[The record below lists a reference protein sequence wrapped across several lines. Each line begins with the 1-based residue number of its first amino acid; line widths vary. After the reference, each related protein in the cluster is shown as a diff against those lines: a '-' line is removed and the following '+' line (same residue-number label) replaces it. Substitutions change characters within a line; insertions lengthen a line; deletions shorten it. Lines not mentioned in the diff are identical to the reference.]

1 VTILD
6 VFITS
11 ISALRSNIMRT
22 LLTMLGIIIGISAVI
37 TLTAAG
43 QGAQQGVSDQIRG
56 LGSNLMFV
64 KPGVSTTG
72 GITGIPGT
80 GPSLFFEDAQAID
93 AAGLP
98 YIDGLA
104 SQGAVGGPGSI
115 LQAQAIY
122 RGQNT
127 NMVLVGTEPSY
138 QSVRDFYVEK
148 GRFLS
153 EDDVTK
159 KALNVVLGADV
170 ADKLFGTTDPIAQTV
185 RLFVGVG
192 RQGVGFNFTVI
203 GVMEHKGASATGD
216 LDNLVFV
223 PLPSFQSRVAFI
235 RNPKGFTNIN
245 QINIKLTDR
254 SKEAQAKLE
263 IGDILLKRHN
273 SPDPDFTISS
283 QADVLSTATD
293 VEKTLQ
299 VLLVSI
305 ALISLVVGGIGIMN
319 IMLVSVTERTREIG
333 IRKAVGAKRLDILM
347 QFIIEALTV
356 TIIGGLLGVGVGYLL
371 TQVLQHDISFDIN
384 LLVYKY
390 ALNVNGSKYVI
401 TPFWIAMGLGMSAVT
416 GLLFGVYPAWRAAA
430 LDPIEALRRE

>member
-1 VTILD
+1 MTILD
-6 VFITS
+6 VIFTS
-11 ISALRSNIMRT
+11 ISALRSNILRT

-80 GPSLFFEDAQAID
+80 GPSLFYEDAQAID
-93 AAGLP
+93 AAHLP
-98 YIDGLA
+98 YIEGIA
-104 SQGAVGGPGSI
+104 SQGTAGGPGSI
-115 LQAQAIY
+115 LQAQAIF

-127 NMVLVGTEPSY
+127 NTVLVGTEPSY
-138 QSVRDFYVEK
+138 QSVRDFYVER

-159 KALNVVLGADV
+159 KALNVVLGSDV
-170 ADKLFGTTDPIAQTV
+170 AQKLFGTTDPIAQTV
-185 RLFVGVG
+185 RVFVGVG
-192 RQGVGFNFTVI
+192 RQGVGFNFTVV
-203 GVMEHKGASATGD
+203 GVMEKKGASATGD

-223 PLPSFQSRVAFI
+223 PLPAFQSRVAFI
-235 RNPKGFTNIN
+235 RNPKGFTNVS
-245 QINIKLTDR
+245 QINVKLKDQ
-254 SKEAQAKLE
+254 SKEAEAKAQ

-273 SPDPDFTISS
+273 SPEPDFTVQS
-283 QADVLSTATD
+283 QSDVLSTATD
-293 VEKTLQ
+293 VQQTLQ

-319 IMLVSVTERTREIG
+319 IMLVSVSERTREIG

-347 QFIIEALTV
+347 QFVIEALTV
-356 TIIGGLLGVGVGYLL
+356 TTLGGMLGVLAGMGAIQIARHVDIGGSS
-371 TQVLQHDISFDIN
+371 TR
-384 LLVYKY
+384 
-390 ALNVNGSKYVI
+390 YVI
-401 TPFWIAMGLGMSAVT
+401 TPLWIGAGLGMSALT
-416 GLLFGVYPAWRAAA
+416 GLVFGVYPAWRAAR